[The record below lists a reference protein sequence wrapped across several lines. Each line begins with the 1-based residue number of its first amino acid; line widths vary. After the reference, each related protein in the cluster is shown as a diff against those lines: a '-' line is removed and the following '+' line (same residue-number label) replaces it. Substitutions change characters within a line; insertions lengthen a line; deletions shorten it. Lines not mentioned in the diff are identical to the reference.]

1 MDIILKIQQNQQ
13 NSTKSNKIQQNKSIS
28 VMYMLLSQN
37 KYNYMQ
43 VIATIIGG
51 YIGALIPNK
60 LSNIPHLLMAVIIGS
75 LVSKVVYGDFDVG
88 YQWTQS
94 DIYYWF
100 VTVIEALIGG
110 YLAVYAKKI
119 SNK

>member
-1 MDIILKIQQNQQ
+1 
-13 NSTKSNKIQQNKSIS
+13 
-28 VMYMLLSQN
+28 MYMFFSQN
-37 KYNYMQ
+37 KHNYTQ
-43 VIATIIGG
+43 VIVTIIAG

-60 LSNIPHLLMAVIIGS
+60 LSNIPHLLMSVIIGS

-100 VTVIEALIGG
+100 ITITEALIGG
-110 YLAVYAKKI
+110 CLALYVKKV